1 MQFVQGLPA
10 GVYVGQTRIQHV
22 QALATDC
29 ADVSGFNLA
38 LHVQDDAWRAAASYE
53 FTGRVC

>member
-38 LHVQDDAWRAAASYE
+38 LHVP
-53 FTGRVC
+53 G